1 MPEPKKYEDIE
12 YNGRPARKYPDGS
25 IRDEKGHWLELHPAA
40 IPADSERGLAMVNR
54 KLERKRE
61 RIQAGA
67 LAAVRD
73 KLPDK
78 FDGLG
83 DDWVEAIAE
92 AVTYKALDRLDPK
105 QVDAAR
111 FLLQETGLS
120 EPKQVQNMPHEA
132 VTDIIRELAAFA
144 GAIVAQNGID
154 NSNYRKHDTPDT
166 IDATFTDTSN
176 EASNEGDDPSGD
188 AQGTG

>member
-1 MPEPKKYEDIE
+1 MTEPKKYEDIE
-12 YNGRPARKYPDGS
+12 YNGKPARKYPDGS

-120 EPKQVQNMPHEA
+120 EPKQVQNAP
-132 VTDIIRELAAFA
+132 IQ
-144 GAIVAQNGID
+144 AQNVYILQVEEYVARLLGGD
-154 NSNYRKHDTPDT
+154 NSNYRKHSEPDT
-166 IDATFTDTSN
+166 IDATFAD
-176 EASNEGDDPSGD
+176 AGNEGDDPSGG